1 MKAANK
7 AWYWLAAGV
16 LALGLNGYYQ
26 DGGLGPL
33 HKLAERTTIAVA
45 NARAQFSE
53 VATLAEVALAAHA
66 QARYERPAPAVVA
79 VTPEVIPAEAQ
90 AQLAQLQGRLE
101 AMQSAG
107 VQAQMAR
114 SQEVMVRRELQRAQ
128 VELRNGRLAVLTD
141 QGQVRVALPRVEI
154 AVPQGPAIEIS
165 PN

>member
-33 HKLAERTTIAVA
+33 HKVAERTTIAVA

-66 QARYERPAPAVVA
+66 QARYERPAVVA

-114 SQEVMVRRELQRAQ
+114 LQEVMLRRELQRAQ

>member
-1 MKAANK
+1 MSAANK

-26 DGGLGPL
+26 DGGLRPL
-33 HKLAERTTIAVA
+33 HELAERTTIAFA
-45 NARAQFSE
+45 DARAQFSQ
-53 VATLAEVALAAHA
+53 VATLAEIALADRA
-66 QARYERPAPAVVA
+66 QARYEHPVPAVVA

-90 AQLAQLQGRLE
+90 LQERLGVMESARAQAR
-101 AMQSAG
+101 
-107 VQAQMAR
+107 MAR
-114 SQEVMVRRELQRAQ
+114 LQEVIVRRELHRAQ
-128 VELRNGRLAVLTD
+128 VELQNGRLAVLTD